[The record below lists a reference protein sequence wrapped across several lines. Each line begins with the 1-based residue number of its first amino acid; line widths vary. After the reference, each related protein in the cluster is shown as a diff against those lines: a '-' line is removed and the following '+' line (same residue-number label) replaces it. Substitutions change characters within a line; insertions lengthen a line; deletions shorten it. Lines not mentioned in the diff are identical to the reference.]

1 MEVDRIINTIQNNDE
16 QMIYRLGGKFYIF
29 CFSQHFFFFFST
41 EKPSNGLLEHIFWLL
56 VSLKN

>member
-29 CFSQHFFFFFST
+29 CFSQHFFF
-41 EKPSNGLLEHIFWLL
+41 L
-56 VSLKN
+56 VQRNLQMVY